1 MNRKFGILNI
11 IQFILFVS
19 FQILFMDSL
28 ILYSTAFCFIY
39 IGFLLFLPIGISRV
53 WILLLGFIT
62 GFTVDVFYDTLGIH
76 AAASVFLAYLR
87 PHILN
92 LLTPRDGYDSSDTA
106 TIYAMGWRWFLTYA
120 LILILL
126 HHTAVFFLEVISF
139 RDAWYT
145 VIKIITSTLY
155 TCLVMVILQL
165 LFFSGKRA
173 NR

>member
-1 MNRKFGILNI
+1 MNRKFGFINI
-11 IQFILFVS
+11 VQFVLFVS

-39 IGFLLFLPIGISRV
+39 VGFLLFLPLGISRV

-62 GFTVDVFYDTLGIH
+62 GFTVDVFYDTMGIH
-76 AAASVFLAYLR
+76 AAASVLLTYLR

-92 LLTPRDGYDSSDTA
+92 LLTPRDGYDTSDTA
-106 TIYAMGWRWFLTYA
+106 TIYAMGWRWFLAYA
-120 LILILL
+120 VILILM
-126 HHTAVFFLEVISF
+126 HHAAVFFLEVISF
-139 RDAWYT
+139 RDVWYT
-145 VIKIITSTLY
+145 LLKIVTSTIY
-155 TCLVMVILQL
+155 TCLVMVIIQL